1 MFDQEEQRFRL
12 SPDYLTALASQALL
26 KYVVISHFGR
36 GRGRYTSPSA
46 PAQWNDAVQ
55 AAVQA
60 HASQWQALWAA
71 IGAQEKDAP
80 LPDATRSA
88 HLQSLQ
94 LLLGEC
100 LQQALQTLYPGVAT
114 PLPVSPTANK

>member
-1 MFDQEEQRFRL
+1 
-12 SPDYLTALASQALL
+12 
-26 KYVVISHFGR
+26 
-36 GRGRYTSPSA
+36 
-46 PAQWNDAVQ
+46 
-55 AAVQA
+55 VQA